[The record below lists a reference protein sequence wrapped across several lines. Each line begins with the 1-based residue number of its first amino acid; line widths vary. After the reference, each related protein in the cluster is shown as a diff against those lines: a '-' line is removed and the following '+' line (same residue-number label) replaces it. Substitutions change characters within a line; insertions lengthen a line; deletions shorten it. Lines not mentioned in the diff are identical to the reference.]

1 VLIKGDHFPPFLI
14 TQQHTI
20 YSINYHPMNTNPQ
33 PVVIT
38 NYDAI
43 VEYFNNFPEQL
54 HAPVSNN
61 ESRPISPLDYK
72 QFNENRSAK

>member
-1 VLIKGDHFPPFLI
+1 
-14 TQQHTI
+14 
-20 YSINYHPMNTNPQ
+20 MNTNPQ

-54 HAPVSNN
+54 MQNVSNN

-72 QFNENRSAK
+72 QSNNNKGA

>member
-1 VLIKGDHFPPFLI
+1 
-14 TQQHTI
+14 
-20 YSINYHPMNTNPQ
+20 MNTNPQ

-54 HAPVSNN
+54 HAPVSNS
-61 ESRPISPLDYK
+61 ESRPISPPNDYDTYK
-72 QFNENRSAK
+72 NRSAK

>member
-1 VLIKGDHFPPFLI
+1 
-14 TQQHTI
+14 
-20 YSINYHPMNTNPQ
+20 MNTNPQ

-54 HAPVSNN
+54 HASVSNN
-61 ESRPISPLDYK
+61 ESRPISPLDNN
-72 QFNENRSAK
+72 QFNDNRSVK

>member
-1 VLIKGDHFPPFLI
+1 MH
-14 TQQHTI
+14 
-20 YSINYHPMNTNPQ
+20 TNPQ

-43 VEYFNNFPEQL
+43 VEYFKHFPEQL
-54 HAPVSNN
+54 HTNVSNN

-72 QFNENRSAK
+72 QSKWD

>member
-1 VLIKGDHFPPFLI
+1 
-14 TQQHTI
+14 
-20 YSINYHPMNTNPQ
+20 MNTNPQ

-43 VEYFNNFPEQL
+43 VEYFKLFPEQL
-54 HAPVSNN
+54 MQNVGNN

-72 QFNENRSAK
+72 QSNENRSAK

>member
-1 VLIKGDHFPPFLI
+1 
-14 TQQHTI
+14 
-20 YSINYHPMNTNPQ
+20 MNTNPQ

-54 HAPVSNN
+54 MQNVSNN
-61 ESRPISPLDYK
+61 ESRPIAPLEYK
-72 QFNENRSAK
+72 ELKQNRGVK

>member
-1 VLIKGDHFPPFLI
+1 MH
-14 TQQHTI
+14 
-20 YSINYHPMNTNPQ
+20 TNPQ
-33 PVVIT
+33 PVVIS

-43 VEYFNNFPEQL
+43 VEYFNNYPEQL

-72 QFNENRSAK
+72 QLPED

>member
-1 VLIKGDHFPPFLI
+1 
-14 TQQHTI
+14 
-20 YSINYHPMNTNPQ
+20 MNTNPQ

-43 VEYFNNFPEQL
+43 VEYFKLFPEQL

-61 ESRPISPLDYK
+61 ESRPISPLDYNES
-72 QFNENRSAK
+72 NENRSVK

>member
-1 VLIKGDHFPPFLI
+1 
-14 TQQHTI
+14 
-20 YSINYHPMNTNPQ
+20 MNTNPQ

-43 VEYFNNFPEQL
+43 VEYFKNFPEQL

-61 ESRPISPLDYK
+61 ESSKSSPARYN
-72 QFNENRSAK
+72 QFPNHLEK

>member
-1 VLIKGDHFPPFLI
+1 
-14 TQQHTI
+14 
-20 YSINYHPMNTNPQ
+20 MNTNPQ